1 MAELSANVA
10 SLFLPLSDSAL
21 ILPSV
26 CVAEVVLAR
35 QLNAAIA
42 SPFLLGT
49 LSWREQEIP
58 VISFE
63 GLRDGQQP
71 ADLAMRQIA
80 VINGLSRPEGLP
92 FYGVAL
98 AAVPHVL
105 RLASA
110 DLQLLEGELP
120 AICHSRVSVEGREA
134 IIPDCGVMENSLIE
148 ALQ

>member
-1 MAELSANVA
+1 MAESSPSVA
-10 SLFLPLSDSAL
+10 SLFLPLSDTAL
-21 ILPSV
+21 ILPNV

-35 QLNAAIA
+35 QLDSAIA

-49 LSWREQEIP
+49 LSWRDQEIP

-80 VINGLSRPEGLP
+80 VLNGLSQPDTLP
-92 FYGVAL
+92 FYGVVL

-105 RLASA
+105 QLASA

-134 IIPDCGVMENSLIE
+134 VIPDCDMLENSLIE